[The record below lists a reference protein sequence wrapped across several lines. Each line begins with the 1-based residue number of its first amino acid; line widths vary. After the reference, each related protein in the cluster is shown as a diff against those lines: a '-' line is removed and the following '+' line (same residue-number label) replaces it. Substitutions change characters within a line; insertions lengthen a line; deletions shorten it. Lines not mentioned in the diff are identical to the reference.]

1 MYEGMNRDVIWVD
14 GVNSAVMAHFV
25 LQQIPDAI
33 VAHCD
38 LGDSVHEDS
47 RRFINDLE
55 GWYGKEIIR
64 LSSERYSNIDEVFDH
79 RQYLAGIDGA
89 PCTGEMKFAVRM
101 NFERPWDT
109 HFWGYAADRRD
120 AKRFTL
126 MRENYPL
133 LKQRSPLIEMGM
145 LKRDTHA
152 YLAECGIRRPYVYEI
167 GMPNGNCLCCV
178 KASSPN
184 YWAHQRK
191 HFPLVFARRA
201 AQCRKYGARLTRI
214 NGVRI
219 FIDEIPLDWPTDIK
233 DNFGGCGFHCATE
246 DLPQKVWHDL

>member
-1 MYEGMNRDVIWVD
+1 VNSNRNLLWVD

-25 LQQIPDAI
+25 LREIPDAI
-33 VAHCD
+33 PVHCD
-38 LGDSVHEDS
+38 LGDSVHVDS
-47 RRFINDLE
+47 RRFIDDLE
-55 GWYGKEIIR
+55 GWYGKPIIR
-64 LSSERYSNIDEVFDH
+64 IRSSRFANIDEVFE
-79 RQYLAGIDGA
+79 RQQYLSGIEGA
-89 PCTGEMKFAVRM
+89 PCTRDMKFAPRM
-101 NFERPWDT
+101 DFQLPSDT
-109 HFWGYAADRRD
+109 HYWGYTADLRD
-120 AKRFTL
+120 AKRFRD
-126 MRENYPL
+126 MKKNYPL
-133 LKQRSPLIEMGM
+133 LKQCAPLIDIGM

-214 NGVRI
+214 KRTRI
-219 FIDEIPLDWPTDIK
+219 FIDEIPLDWPTEIK

-246 DLPQKVWHDL
+246 NVPQTWYDL